1 MIQLSTSLLY
11 IINKENTSTNIHSPL
26 QTTIKMSLF
35 ATNTSTFSN
44 VHHKTGC
51 WIRQD
56 LLEIHTAITDGD
68 FRKAGILIGEKGE
81 LNRTYEDNTTILMQ
95 LCQTIRKNEE
105 SNAISLVKVLLDKGA
120 RVDIKDVH
128 GKTAADYAK
137 RNGLKLIIMP
147 FHAICSENLL
157 SENCF

>member
-1 MIQLSTSLLY
+1 
-11 IINKENTSTNIHSPL
+11 
-26 QTTIKMSLF
+26 MSLF

-51 WIRQD
+51 WISQD
-56 LLEIHTAITDGD
+56 LLDIHTAITEGD
-68 FRKAGILIGEKGE
+68 FRKAGILIGEEVKV
-81 LNRTYEDNTTILMQ
+81 NRMCADNTTILLK
-95 LCQTIRKNEE
+95 LCQTIRKNNE
-105 SNAISLVKVLLDKGA
+105 SNAISLIKVLLDKGA

-137 RNGLKLIIMP
+137 RNGLKLIIMT

-157 SENCF
+157 SEYCF